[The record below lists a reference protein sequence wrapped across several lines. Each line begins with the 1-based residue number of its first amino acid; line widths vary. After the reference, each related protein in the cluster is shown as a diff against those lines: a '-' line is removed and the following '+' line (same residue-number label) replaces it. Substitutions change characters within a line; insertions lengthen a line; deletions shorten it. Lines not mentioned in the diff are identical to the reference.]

1 MFLRHLPDLVSTS
14 LYLYDLCII
23 HRYAFDMEWTEE
35 AKEMMENKANN
46 TFGNLKTIDVFH
58 VTENAIK
65 EMQKYNILISIQN

>member
-1 MFLRHLPDLVSTS
+1 
-14 LYLYDLCII
+14 
-23 HRYAFDMEWTEE
+23 MEWTEE